1 MLKMS
6 YDAKSDYFKPGDQ
19 HPHLETI
26 LKQAGNDCLPF
37 DFSCSTVTITT
48 TTNYDIGIGFLRLQ
62 SSSYCT
68 CHHKR
73 LCESSF
79 PLSPLHRWVASF
91 ITMERGEVQV
101 HTIWWHSGLG
111 FVDGYPLNFHPQ
123 TRWKSAWCT
132 VRVVVTRLSTDHHRP
147 PWNLEV

>member
-26 LKQAGNDCLPF
+26 LKQAGNDCPPF

-62 SSSYCT
+62 SSSYCM
-68 CHHKR
+68 CHHEQ
-73 LCESSF
+73 LCEPSF
-79 PLSPLHRWVASF
+79 PLSPLQRWVASSVYHC
-91 ITMERGEVQV
+91 GE
-101 HTIWWHSGLG
+101 TGSPNPWYRMTGLG
-111 FVDGYPLNFHPQ
+111 LVDGYPLNFYLQ
-123 TRWKSAWCT
+123 TRWK
-132 VRVVVTRLSTDHHRP
+132 VTGMQCMWWSPDYLLSLRGYPET
-147 PWNLEV
+147 